1 MSVTAARQDTW
12 VGTVSGRHIDFLN
25 PDPSQIEIEDIA
37 TGLSNVARFSGQT
50 EQHYSVAQH
59 SIECSNKVSH
69 CMKMQ
74 ALLHDATEAYMGDCP
89 RPLKVVLGD
98 AWKDVEARLMAV
110 IMQRFGLPE
119 KLHPEIKTVDNRWL
133 VTEHKQLQPYGPSWD
148 GAWMDGVVP
157 YKVKLVPWSPEASR
171 IIFLERFHDLQ
182 ESVLCP

>member
-25 PDPSQIEIEDIA
+25 PDPSQVEIEDIA

-59 SIECSNKVSH
+59 SVMCSNKVSPYVA
-69 CMKMQ
+69 MQ

-89 RPLKVVLGD
+89 RPLKVVLGA
-98 AWKDVEARLMAV
+98 AWKDVEARLLAV

-119 KLHPEIKTVDNRWL
+119 KLNPEIKTVDNRWV
-133 VTEHKQLQPYGPSWD
+133 VTERQHLQPYGPSWT
-148 GAWMDGVVP
+148 GAWLDGVVP
-157 YKVKLVPWSPEASR
+157 YNVNLVPWSPLEAR
-171 IIFLERFHDLQ
+171 INFLERFHYL
-182 ESVLCP
+182 EGHV